1 MSATTRAEQVAIL
14 CDRQGSDERR
24 MAAARSLGAHAGSDA
39 LDSLYAAAADTRD
52 DPRVLH
58 AVGEAIALILLRLDQ
73 VHAAPLWDFAGPAYL
88 GFDATV
94 ASAQQHTPPS

>member
-1 MSATTRAEQVAIL
+1 MSSATQAEQVAIL
-14 CDRQGSDERR
+14 CDRHSSDERR
-24 MAAARSLGAHAGSDA
+24 MAAARSLGARAGSDA
-39 LDSLYAAAADTRD
+39 LASLYVVAADTRD

-88 GFDATV
+88 GFDTTV
-94 ASAQQHTPPS
+94 AFAQRRT